1 MKERLGFNFFDVFVV
16 LFCVAF
22 ALLCFYPLWYVF
34 VVSITP
40 YEVFIKTP
48 LVLLPPLKPDLHYY
62 AGILA
67 AESFRNAFVI
77 SVLVTALGTA
87 LAVMVSSAMAYAVSK
102 EEIKGMKFL
111 NTLAVITMFFSG
123 GLIPTFFLY
132 KNIGLL
138 GSFWAMVLPGGFAV
152 GQFVIIRNY
161 FSYSVPKELEESA
174 RIDGANDILIF
185 FRIVIPLAK
194 PMLAAISLFI
204 AVGYWNDYY
213 TYMVFIGNK
222 PALQPLMYALRRM
235 LYEGNF
241 GQAIQHGAEQLLGL
255 TKVPAFSLRMATI
268 ICSIVPILIVY
279 PFLQKHFAKGILIGA
294 VKG

>member
-1 MKERLGFNFFDVFVV
+1 MKQRLGFNFMDIFVV
-16 LFCVAF
+16 LFCALF
-22 ALLCFYPLWYVF
+22 GLLCFYPLWYVL

-40 YEVFIKTP
+40 YEEFIKMP
-48 LVLLPPLKPDLHYY
+48 FVLLPPTSLDLQYY
-62 AGILA
+62 AGILSA
-67 AESFRNAFVI
+67 RSFQNAFVVSI
-77 SVLVTALGTA
+77 VVTSLGTF
-87 LAVMVSSAMAYAVSK
+87 LAVAVTSSMAYAVSK
-102 EEIKGMKFL
+102 VEIKGMKFI

-123 GLIPTFFLY
+123 GLIPTYFLY
-132 KNIGLL
+132 RNLKLL
-138 GSFWAMVLPGGFAV
+138 GSFLVLVLPGAFSV

-161 FSYSVPKELEESA
+161 FSYAVPHELEESA
-174 RIDGANDILIF
+174 RIDGANDITVF
-185 FRIVIPLAK
+185 FRIILPLSK

-213 TYMVFIGNK
+213 SYMVFVVNK
-222 PALQPLMYALRRM
+222 PQFQPLMYALRRM

-241 GQAIQHGAEQLLGL
+241 TQAVQQGAEQLLGVA
-255 TKVPAFSLRMATI
+255 KVPAFSLRMATI